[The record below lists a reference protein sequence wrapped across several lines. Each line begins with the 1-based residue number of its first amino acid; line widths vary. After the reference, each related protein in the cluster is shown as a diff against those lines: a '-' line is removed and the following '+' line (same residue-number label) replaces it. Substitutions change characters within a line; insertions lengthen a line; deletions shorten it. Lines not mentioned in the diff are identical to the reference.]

1 MELYLSSCSKVADTA
16 ANKTATMLAAD
27 SQQCGDG
34 AHKTHLP
41 GIGAAQLLDLPL
53 GVKLPVI
60 PGSNTVFYTTGLCEK
75 LFRPSYD
82 FNLTDPYCRLLENQY
97 KSLHDPHL
105 RAYYKRKDILRRLK
119 KGGYITSN
127 NKIVCSLKEWNKY
140 RQYLTS
146 LKLDFERNY
155 SREQKM
161 LTKRLNKLQENCHLS
176 ECCHAEQFQ
185 NWLLQERAYSFKD
198 QERLI
203 RHRYLDMIR
212 KELELLERTA
222 EEQRLL
228 QRDKE
233 ERRQRE
239 HTRRKL
245 NLRRKIEEE
254 WKEKEMLL
262 LTKIGED
269 AKREAKIEEQRRRS
283 REESDRKKQALLEKK
298 MAHHLQK
305 IQELEQR
312 REDIEKNTVDRG
324 QDGTQYEAFAYKKK
338 KNGDGKSGFS
348 GPNGVNGFTTNNAS
362 HCQRSSLN
370 LSKRSATSVLYP
382 PDTQDNGT
390 EQKTDGTTTYKSN
403 NLYDKGVINVSAK
416 PSGTSAHSSP
426 TRKYS
431 KPFAPDADRMHEV
444 TAEELNSI
452 IQNIMTWVVAT
463 VTSILYPAITKYEER
478 LRSSTYPVSE
488 DSLLSSES
496 SSFCSTCSEG
506 FTYGSYTS
514 TFQTEPYTLSTNM
527 SVRPPHMPSARME
540 RTQVEKT
547 YHRKRQSG
555 TSDFKYNNSRMIYE
569 YPGLRSCKSD
579 SHLLA
584 SSETSTK
591 ISKDA
596 TTETDSL
603 EYPSVS
609 DRKAKA
615 INEIKNLKNV
625 FVNFKCHLKG
635 ETELIL
641 ESILQEL
648 MSDLTQAIPSLSS
661 VTAEVFVDRSEAS
674 SRDLLSNVDIC
685 SVAGEIV
692 DNMLEKLQS
701 AVEKKC
707 VEIFSQEDLSVHT
720 NPDATSGQHFTSSNE
735 KPLEAPQPHS
745 VEPMCNV
752 AEDVVHSILEKLMA
766 LASCKQKELPHL
778 ENKTKQCYQQPPT
791 DSTPTFLQRVGQK
804 KPQTEPDTAKFTV
817 KEEIQNLVAHIFSK
831 SSLVGYIEEAVGA
844 ILGYVQDEL
853 NNERLIASEETVLLL
868 QLLDNILAELHPQSV
883 KPGVQKNRPRR
894 PRPPANGDERYRFPG
909 SRPTCGHRSGK
920 PFSPINVPGMVL
932 YPEDENEEIDK
943 IVKNVLDS
951 SFQDERANFRK
962 QTPDCSFKN
971 RNTCFEHKTNAK
983 VPRNP
988 AAQGK
993 VVFGDCGL
1001 KLDFPS
1007 FNNEDHLWGKSYV
1020 HEDVPIFSPKQ
1031 KHQIQKTS
1039 EKIVKSIL
1047 TEMLTDISCFPP
1059 GPLDRKT
1066 GKEASVFASRKPP
1079 GVSHQEWMDQMFSVS
1094 EIRTMTEEI
1103 TDAVLNI
1110 LYKASSCITNTT
1122 EDSLSSSVHQT
1133 SLDNSDASHMA
1144 PNTPNKKPLQ
1154 IWFDSEKKMK
1164 YLSSIQHSKP
1174 SSSEAGK
1181 RDSGSLDNINDTIVS
1196 TVVKKLKAF
1205 VCPKLQLGI
1214 KSSPTKPSPL
1224 RSQLSD
1230 YTTKVVN
1237 IVLHAIQNELE
1248 FSMKNLNPREADTS
1262 KSLTDKGVCGDSDQK
1277 LESLVTSLS
1286 DDMMTSPL
1294 LTCICDMLS
1303 SQSEAQRNILLP
1315 PDEKPGPA
1323 TSYRS
1328 HCFGKQTLL
1337 PNRQDKPSTHKCA
1350 GGPCTQRERNLRR
1363 ENDVKENARLQV
1375 LDSIGETLY
1384 EMLCK
1389 LLGARAHAHLSCS
1402 KNNREKPEET
1412 PPATH
1417 ELHSNIQ
1424 LISKTILESIIAK
1437 LCDMDTDN
1445 FVASGLKTVSECLD
1459 IDSSSFSS
1467 ITEEMAK
1474 CTDII
1479 SQLVSGMFQKGNK
1492 ETPKCRAKPDSV
1504 ASKAGLTGEGNPKKL
1519 KAVASDI
1526 LNMVFDNLERF
1537 ANGNLE
1543 TLGTANGGNKNTDT
1557 MDWGGEDASVS
1568 TDVDEELLQSA
1579 LFIHAKNLSNAL
1591 LKAIQTELNGSS
1603 LDLRADVKRP
1613 SPEKQII
1620 TETIDLILDAVS
1632 SDIFQNEIESEEDK
1646 GMGTYRYRPTYGNYL
1661 PGGAEPDSFLE
1672 DAERKENEGSEARP
1686 PPVGESESDSLKQ
1699 RALEKA
1705 LSKIEV
1711 ELREPQTSP
1720 IVPII
1725 KNILNEIF
1733 HNAFLNQVNRLPFPQ
1748 SPLSSILHNVDETV
1762 PQTSGQATVEMMDSL
1777 VSEADVTS
1785 VTDDVIRTVFHKLY
1799 SAALSERNAS
1809 KKRFR
1814 TITFSANVSF
1824 HEHTSGGKPSVTV
1837 LEGNPGALHPRTG
1850 FGVDGDAKVNVI
1862 EEIIQAVLTNLETF
1876 ATSKVKSLFC
1886 SQLSFTVLPM
1896 QQDKDVFSQVIP
1908 TKDPCY
1914 DESFFSSSVD
1924 QIGTGKALTV
1934 CELPLSKLNN
1944 YATEVARK
1952 ILQGLKHEL
1961 DKEVESP
1968 VLTHQIIVSESIASQ
1983 VVNTVLDI
1991 VSSKSRYEQ
2000 INSKK
2005 EIDSY
2010 QQESI
2015 MEKLFNKAEYRKILK
2030 FQLQVTIEN
2039 ILSDIYEKTLDQN
2052 NLTLA
2057 ISLLKCNID
2066 GRYSETNSE
2075 MFTES
2080 SNKARPKLSVP
2091 KSDVIRISNDIVDI
2105 VLNHLSRAVAMLG
2118 IHAEAST
2125 PERSSL
2131 TLCNTPP
2138 NVGCRPHVIPD
2149 TTQEINTENVLFSGN
2164 AKSSCA
2170 VDNKIT
2176 VAEKEESSHLAP
2188 DPCAENANFIT
2199 KIIFNSLESFA
2210 TDRIDSLIPRAF
2222 QPKEKLVVSPELE
2235 NCKQDD
2241 RDFCESSQVES
2252 GGTIF
2257 SQQFTDSTFASYR
2270 ENLGPTI
2277 HLSQACLKEYA
2288 DIIASVILKLIKN
2301 DVDLEIQRTCSYPN
2315 RISLQENIIVS
2326 EVVNSI
2332 LKIIHNKRS
2341 AKETC
2346 FYSKKNTKL
2355 ASQLTMS
2362 NEIQWGQKKDTQS
2375 ELSPFPAHLVGKQQR
2390 PSEEESQRT
2399 VLEEIFMRNEEPRK
2413 TEKTELIIV
2422 VEEVLKKVSQRVMKA
2437 KGRLSPNK
2445 ETLNLESNSKVQT
2458 SDATQ
2463 KNSFQSSINRVATD
2477 IVECVLEEIHAV
2489 VVKCLRESSKWGAAP
2504 EPSYGVPPKPSCFG
2518 RTRQAGQGSVLPRY
2532 GMRPMGPRESSQDV
2546 SFLENPFLQ
2555 GNALQ
2560 VGKDLFQMVLNKIK
2574 TFASQHLGDS
2584 TYKVSPKDGPKP
2596 DLKANLKAR
2605 AKMTSLSKFRI
2616 KSHPRP
2622 SGAKVK
2628 NKTKLPPG
2636 DNTPRC
2642 GRAKTVLGLP
2652 HSLSTGDAKNIL
2664 EIKLPTSELK
2674 GYSQNIICSIL
2685 EAIVKEFEKFKQDQ
2699 ATVNIQAL
2707 PLEQITE
2714 ARGIVSAVLQGLYAT
2729 NNQHWTRPI
2738 KASHLD
2744 DLKRPRESLG
2754 ADFRSKPQ
2762 ACFFLENVSSQ
2773 LEQIFPKEGIF
2784 KKMFDKWQIESNDP
2798 DNETFQLLMVA
2809 ETILTEISIKAK
2821 ELEYSVSLLNL
2832 PPLEASESR
2841 FNSHSQDTSKRTVDF
2856 KAQINMFAREI
2867 VEMLFEKL
2875 QMCFLTQLSISE
2887 CKDTRASG
2895 KEHIGVKVK
2904 HVTGNV
2910 AIENLMSRDRNSL
2923 DCSHRVVREIAERVL
2938 NMLESFV
2945 DLQFKHISK
2954 YEFSEIVKMPIESF
2968 FPVQQRLL
2976 SKKMW
2981 PKLQPVGKFSDEPKS
2996 AAVIS
3001 KENVENIFLQ
3011 VHVFHSELL
3020 TYATNIISDML
3031 GIIKNKLDKEI
3042 SEEEPASDS
3051 SLKENII
3058 ASEIIG
3064 TLIDR
3069 CAHFNR
3075 SLIEYLPKEN
3085 TFQGV
3090 NNVYIVNQVE
3100 LSRNLQMSASDL
3112 EGTSSRS
3119 NPPQVSAPGVEFY
3132 SEDDK
3137 KKKHRPPSN
3146 QPTYVRYVGN
3156 TIQSSELVG
3165 KLDSNTTVSLSR
3177 NTEQSHSY
3185 VYYDQAMRGKN
3196 AVVPGDSVLNKL
3208 FKKANESTETALQ
3221 QAMSFIEKE
3230 KSGSPGAF
3238 HYKNLQPAE
3247 ESTQIE
3253 TSVSPL
3259 KICLAAENIVNTVLS
3274 SYGFPSQPHTE
3285 ESMETIKPFFMSHQ
3299 SPLSGI
3305 PEEETNEEENLLRM
3319 WDKKINCMVEEDYE
3333 KSKASRDFPL
3343 LQKWGQNSV
3352 KIKRMKSL
3360 EDLEVIAFADH
3371 ELGPNEIYLIA
3382 RHVTRSV
3389 ITHFKNVETI
3399 VSSEEMISIV
3409 STSSRKKY
3417 ESKQPIRNIH
3427 NNSSL
3432 GQFCEQLTELVILQ
3446 TVSRVFEDLEE
3457 DTESVIAWE
3466 SQVAFNKIISIHSH
3480 VFESRSIPI
3489 TELALSI
3496 TEIIIQILSNSNIIM
3511 AEITQQ
3517 MTSRQTKYTY
3527 CPGVT
3532 ATDFDDLFQDLLIGV
3547 IHILSK
3553 EIGINGCPQSN
3564 GRNNSF
3570 SMLSNPNTA
3579 TCNKVN
3585 GTKRQTEA
3593 TDSKLPDQIDQFIQK
3608 NNLNDLACKLDSLV
3622 GSLKTHE
3629 SKDVV
3634 RKVFNILLDTFLPED
3649 CPDVSAHLGK
3659 VASFPCPNNQEDNS
3673 AHGNN
3678 LGLSPKSV
3686 FLLNVICEKLIRTLL
3701 EKYTGAGCLD
3711 SSGPFSDEAE
3721 RCQLFKM
3728 FESVEGEEVHC
3739 QGASNRQP
3747 FQEDYMSDFL
3757 ENLAE
3762 IDQDSLSSDSMLTVL
3777 SHSLVKSLMDKLSH
3791 GSQHASESSP
3801 FANMHQKYGARIEQ
3815 SSFPKAPNPKF
3826 TELQDRDSIGFVSFD
3841 KKPLRTPLN
3850 NSNTVTPKI
3859 QAPFSKQYPV
3869 RSPASPLIRQGGKK
3883 VTTTAID
3890 NVLHSGGK
3898 NVKVYSATFLEEII
3912 LQLFCNLSTSLLGT
3926 NENIT
3931 EAALN
3936 ERNAFLVKSVVNEF
3950 NNSQVTV
3957 LRNAE
3962 ERLCFPPTDND
3973 TVGKIVDTIYNDI
3986 LQHYKLKASC
3996 SEALAND
4003 DTSIAEQIT
4012 NGILLEILDYQL
4024 PPYLKGNLKLNAFHP
4039 LEADIILQKLQSR
4052 LKEFTS
4058 QRRFSTDYSTLLSH
4072 SQLEDVIRKL
4082 LVQLVPP
4089 ASESFSL
4096 GKEYLM
4102 SSDVN
4107 KMSNCIISKV
4117 LSAISKHKIWLTLY
4131 DNHCLHPRNNL
4142 QKMVDSVYSNVLQ
4155 MSDSLVSIQKSLIHQ
4170 SPVIADRIAGC
4181 IIQEIIENHLQ
4192 PFLSE
4197 ESLPRPQ
4204 TPLDEI
4210 SNMVKNVLLDV
4221 TEAQGA
4227 PKPPPLAPYP
4237 DAFVEEIVGRLL
4249 SKIFISKSRPEVDLE
4264 KMTQKIVNSINDHF
4278 DKAKIN
4284 TMYDDKEPSRPSV
4297 DTDTVD
4303 KLVTSVY
4310 RNVVKQ
4316 HELDPDNVKG
4326 LKDNDIFVDNI
4337 ANLIVAALSDY
4348 LLHPLLS
4355 GDLPDSPYSTSMAE
4369 NIAQDILS
4377 SICKSTKPGQGLS
4390 PYNTLLPYTFLED
4403 MIRVLLSRI
4412 FPSTYS
4418 MIPNKETPKERSAVN
4433 FNEVASNLISDIR
4446 MKISQH
4452 EIRFSKEEDETSS
4465 VYSESDVQNLVDS
4478 VFKNISQN
4486 SASPDSIGQ
4495 NITNGNDVFIDKIAG
4510 FIIKSICQQH
4520 LQAFVDGGVTPAA
4533 SWTYSDDERRQLF
4546 YSSVY
4551 SSRFLED
4558 VISGVLSKVFHRLLG
4573 IVQSK
4578 SVRDLEDELLERAN
4592 QLIPLII
4599 KEFSNAQVSIIENAE
4614 DLLALPPVDKDA
4626 VVKIV
4631 DTVYSKVLQE
4641 YEMELMS
4648 SKGFLTDTKALAV
4661 KITGN
4666 ILTEIFDFQIH
4677 PDIVAKLPYHL
4688 HSKLSADTLINRVK
4702 YDIRKS
4708 RLRKQSSTTYT
4719 TMLSHN
4725 HLKQIVTQLISQISS
4740 LASSMDNSVTS
4751 QSDLSNTVMKLI
4763 NEIMSIISKHA
4774 ICIIKHG
4781 GEKQSMI
4788 SENDIQSMIDSIYG
4802 DLSYSDLYQS
4812 LTKDKKGISDIS
4824 ASKIASFIIKEIF
4837 NHHLQSFVSAD
4848 KTPLSAAGD
4857 QTYKQKAIDSKQR
4870 ELSSIVNSA
4879 VFLEEVISELLCKIL
4894 YAFPHDVLAAENP
4907 DKAKAKTVGTVT
4919 TLVESIVLEFTTSEI
4934 LLVDDVDENLCFTE
4948 GYKEMAQNMVNLIY
4962 EKILDE
4968 YKTLIQ
4974 VHKAI
4979 QSDTMGFGRK
4989 IYHFLLGEIYD
5000 YQMQTLV
5007 SGDLAYSSYSFP
5019 KADNI
5024 IKKVLHTL
5032 LQDSEAGPSFV
5043 TVLPHSLLRDM
5054 IYKLL
5059 MHMFPLTDLTN
5070 ELKDK
5075 EGPSDCEFVNAA
5087 TKLTDEIIKEIFEHE
5102 IRLATAEENAETM
5115 QVEVIEN
5122 LVDSICNNILKK
5134 SEFQAEVKKDARKI
5148 GGSFLS
5154 KIAGLIIKEIMDHH
5168 LKPFLSDEESSA
5180 SDLTDCGHVS
5190 PLAKSDKAKSQ
5201 PSLYS
5206 ATFLEDVIVDLVRK
5220 FYSLQSVAD
5229 DAKEKEMPE
5238 SDIVSLAIEFANSL
5252 IEEFSKC
5259 DIKVLPNAEK
5269 IFSFPPIAKETIDTI
5284 SNFVYDQFIGKYGS
5298 SDIQKDDKS
5307 HSFIESIASLVQKAI
5322 SAFKIQPLFSGDWF
5336 STFFSFLNPDNI
5348 TQRVQHLPQDTA
5360 IQAYRCLEGNQLTL
5374 PEESHKHTTP
5384 ALDQKNTEDTTETE
5398 REEVCREKIPITE
5411 EKSMQKAVID
5421 PTLNSVNSILKSNM
5435 VPGVASQ
5442 INEHKGKM
5450 ETAMEES
5457 LLPKVPYPS
5466 SIREGE
5472 ATRQPGLLVT
5482 ADDKETGS
5490 KSPAAAKVEEGP
5502 GGEIRTHFIVATDV
5516 TQVDMSVPRSD
5527 FETDHEKKS
5536 NKTRERLSQNDG
5548 RPPKMPSFIFNA
5560 KNKEITIENILTQKL
5575 GSEGRRDVAIQAVT
5589 NDEHYVDGESVQNVT
5604 ENIYENVLE
5613 LYSQE
5618 QENDLKSQSSPGDK
5632 ALHITQEFGKDSVQ
5646 SVSTRALSSSIIK
5659 NVPAK
5664 EREEERAHIKEMKS
5678 EAGKEDSLQF
5688 SPENKPRIIPAS
5700 FLEDVI
5706 MEMINKLIFSSPQEA
5721 QTYDHVQNE
5730 TDGENPALLYDT
5742 AMKLMDSLLK
5752 EFSDAQIKVFRPEKK
5767 NQICLPAS
5775 KVSLDPKVPPKQKE
5789 PTSDKASSSIMMI
5802 TADKIAPGQKPTK
5815 ESSTNKLPF
5824 IDKMPALDK
5833 ALVNKVV
5840 HSSICKILK
5849 EYQSQDSICKN
5860 INTDREFLARR
5871 LTSAVIDE
5879 IFHQQLNLVFGDEV
5893 PASACLPLQS
5903 KDVVK
5908 KIQKVAHTANKECQT
5923 SSPYTI
5929 MLPHRFL
5936 EDVISSLL
5944 YKIFPTDSNTKTE
5957 AAENNFFTELDFL
5970 QLKLVSTVMAKVAK
5984 DEDMIIQYVE
5994 SLHPNDDEIAQ
6005 LVVQS
6010 IYNNLLPQ
6018 FGSQEIIQNCVTSGC
6033 RILSDAIVDLVLRE
6047 VAGNQLQNYFSGEL
6061 TPCQCAEIDCVVED
6075 ILQTVVQTTDGP
6087 HPPTSHA
6094 HRLSCSI
6101 LEDITVKFLS
6111 KLFSKLPKVNK
6122 GRTKSLEM
6130 EMQNISSKIL
6140 NSVQEFIS
6148 KSQIKLTRPAK
6159 ESPTIPCADNATIE
6173 NVVNSVYTRV
6183 LNLSGSHNS
6192 VFKDLLSKSS
6202 VLSDIIGCLMVKEI
6216 SNSEFQPQVEEE
6228 LSNSELVLEAVK
6240 IMEKVIGI
6248 INEMKSQ
6255 EKPLSR
6261 KGAVLDALFVEET
6274 LALFLAKLIG
6284 VPSASINE
6292 KTNIS
6297 KPELN
6302 KLASQLTKSVTAE
6315 ISKSNI
6321 SLVAADP
6328 EEHPLNQQSTEMVS
6342 QVVDSVYSNV
6352 LQQSGSQEN
6361 LFHEI
6366 RDTNKVLPQKVANL
6380 IVHNISNFP
6389 LNTSSPKYLS
6399 ADFIRDLDTDRIV
6412 QKAQTHSLMIVPE
6425 VENEGSYHCSTEE
6438 FPVKIVP
6445 HIKNKPISIDPAII
6459 SEHLAVL
6466 SVKTQPLEKIKMDCL
6481 KTTGHTIAELRR
6493 ASLSGKSYSST
6504 RLAEKEKAK
6513 KERRPS
6519 LNKTGRLDVKPFE
6532 AVGRNSFQNIRKP
6545 DLARVEL
6552 LKDVQNKQDLI
6563 IRLVAHDLEQEYPE
6577 RTKEES
6583 VLSDEDEVVLREVV
6597 QEGFLEGE
6605 EQGKEAVKPV
6615 ASKAMSTKPTVS
6627 TSSLKKFLSLSK
6639 CCQPT
6644 SSTNME
6650 SIETTSDH
6658 LSECQ
6663 EEQVR
6668 KAVAE
6673 LDMSSFSVHATER
6686 KPPSREKPPQQSK
6699 EESSHINEPTHY
6711 FIHRIM
6717 SSSSYNQE
6725 DMMTSAGEAESDI
6738 KDPSAKILEESSQE
6752 PAVESTSSVKFFTIY
6767 EGRQSVLPSESP
6779 SKIFTS
6785 EDHKPS
6791 VSKQGSK
6798 MLAKVSSVL
6807 SKVFAR
6813 TSTSISKA
6821 ASSPPQNE
6829 P

>member
-16 ANKTATMLAAD
+16 AHKTATMLAAD

-97 KSLHDPHL
+97 KNLHDPHL
-105 RAYYKRKDILRRLK
+105 REYYKRKDILRRLK

-198 QERLI
+198 HERLI

-222 EEQRLL
+222 EERRLL

-239 HTRRKL
+239 HARRKL

-305 IQELEQR
+305 IQELEHR

-324 QDGTQYEAFAYKKK
+324 QDGTHYE
-338 KNGDGKSGFS
+338 
-348 GPNGVNGFTTNNAS
+348 GFTTNNVS

-370 LSKRSATSVLYP
+370 LSKRSGTSVLYH
-382 PDTQDNGT
+382 PDIEDNGT
-390 EQKTDGTTTYKSN
+390 EQK
-403 NLYDKGVINVSAK
+403 
-416 PSGTSAHSSP
+416 
-426 TRKYS
+426 
-431 KPFAPDADRMHEV
+431 V
-444 TAEELNSI
+444 TCEELHSI
-452 IQNIMTWVVAT
+452 IQNVMTWVVAT

-478 LRSSTYPVSE
+478 LRQSTCPVSE
-488 DSLLSSES
+488 DSVLSSES

-514 TFQTEPYTLSTNM
+514 ATTKTFQTEPYTLSTNM
-527 SVRPPHMPSARME
+527 SGRPPDVPSARLE
-540 RTQVEKT
+540 STFVEKT
-547 YHRKRQSG
+547 YHRKRQPG
-555 TSDFKYNNSRMIYE
+555 TSDFKYSNSRMIYG
-569 YPGLRSCKSD
+569 YPRLRSCKSD

-584 SSETSTK
+584 SSETSTR

-596 TTETDSL
+596 TTATDSF
-603 EYPSVS
+603 ENPSIS
-609 DRKAKA
+609 DHRAKA
-615 INEIKNLKNV
+615 IHEIKNLKNV

-641 ESILQEL
+641 ESVLQEL
-648 MSDLTQAIPSLSS
+648 MADLTHAIPSLSS
-661 VTAEVFVDRSEAS
+661 VTAEVFVDRAEA
-674 SRDLLSNVDIC
+674 RNTDLLSNVDIC

-707 VEIFSQEDLSVHT
+707 GEIFSEEDLSVHT
-720 NPDATSGQHFTSSNE
+720 HPDSTGGEQFTSSDD
-735 KPLEAPQPHS
+735 KPLEAPPPRS

-752 AEDVVHSILEKLMA
+752 AEEMVHSIVEKLMA
-766 LASCKQKELPHL
+766 LASCRQKELPHL
-778 ENKTKQCYQQPPT
+778 ENQRKQSPQPPLT
-791 DSTPTFLQRVGQK
+791 DSPAMFHQRVDQK
-804 KPQTEPDTAKFTV
+804 KPHTEPDAAKLMV
-817 KEEIQNLVAHIFSK
+817 KEEIQNLVSKMFSK
-831 SSLVGYIEEAVGA
+831 SSLVGYIEEAVSA
-844 ILGYVQDEL
+844 ILGYVQNEL
-853 NNERLIASEETVLLL
+853 NNERLVASEETVLLL
-868 QLLDNILAELHPQSV
+868 QLLDNIFAELHPQSV
-883 KPGVQKNRPRR
+883 KPGAQKNKPRR
-894 PRPPANGDERYRFPG
+894 TRHPSNTDERYRFLG
-909 SRPTCGHRSGK
+909 TRPTSGQRSGK

-943 IVKNVLDS
+943 MVKNVLES
-951 SFQDERANFRK
+951 SFQDERANLQK
-962 QTPDCSFKN
+962 QTPDRSFKN
-971 RNTCFEHKTNAK
+971 RNTCFEYRTKTK

-988 AAQGK
+988 PSQGND
-993 VVFGDCGL
+993 VFGDCGL
-1001 KLDFPS
+1001 KLDSPS
-1007 FNNEDHLWGKSYV
+1007 FKNEDNLWGKSYL
-1020 HEDVPIFSPKQ
+1020 HKDVSVFSPKQ
-1031 KHQIQKTS
+1031 THQIQKTC
-1039 EKIVKSIL
+1039 EKLVKSIL
-1047 TEMLTDISCFPP
+1047 TEMLTDISSFPP
-1059 GPLDRKT
+1059 GPLDRKI
-1066 GKEASVFASRKPP
+1066 GKEASVFATRKPP

-1103 TDAVLNI
+1103 TEAVLNI
-1110 LYKASSCITNTT
+1110 LYTASNCITKTI
-1122 EDSLSSSVHQT
+1122 EDSISSSVHQT
-1133 SLDNSDASHMA
+1133 FRDNSDTSHTA
-1144 PNTPNKKPLQ
+1144 PNAPTKKPLQ

-1164 YLSSIQHSKP
+1164 CLSSSRHAKP
-1174 SSSEAGK
+1174 SSLASGE
-1181 RDSGSLDNINDTIVS
+1181 RDSESLDSINDKIVS
-1196 TVVKKLKAF
+1196 TVVKKLKSF
-1205 VCPKLQLGI
+1205 VCPKLQMGF
-1214 KSSPTKPSPL
+1214 KSSPTKPSSL

-1230 YTTKVVN
+1230 YTAKVVN
-1237 IVLHAIQNELE
+1237 IVLRAIQNEPE
-1248 FSMKNLNPREADTS
+1248 FSKKHLNPREVDTS
-1262 KSLTDKGVCGDSDQK
+1262 KSLTDKGVCTGSDK
-1277 LESLVTSLS
+1277 KSESLVTSLS
-1286 DDMMTSPL
+1286 DDIMTSPL

-1303 SQSEAQRNILLP
+1303 SQSEDQSNSLLP
-1315 PDEKPGPA
+1315 TDKKPRPA
-1323 TSYRS
+1323 TSYRP
-1328 HCFGKQTLL
+1328 HCFDKQNML
-1337 PNRQDKPSTHKCA
+1337 PSRQDKRSTHQYL
-1350 GGPCTQRERNLRR
+1350 GISCTHHS
-1363 ENDVKENARLQV
+1363 ENDLKENARLQV
-1375 LDSIGETLY
+1375 LDRIGETLY

-1389 LLGARAHAHLSCS
+1389 LVGAHAHAHLSCN
-1402 KNNREKPEET
+1402 KQNREKTDET
-1412 PPATH
+1412 PQTTNA
-1417 ELHSNIQ
+1417 LQSDIQ

-1437 LCDMDTDN
+1437 LCAIDTDN
-1445 FVASGLKTVSECLD
+1445 FATSGFKTVSGYLD
-1459 IDSSSFSS
+1459 IDSLSFSS
-1467 ITEEMAK
+1467 IIEEMAK

-1479 SQLVSGMFQKGNK
+1479 SQFVSNMFQKSNK
-1492 ETPKCRAKPDSV
+1492 EMPKNRAKTDSV
-1504 ASKAGLTGEGNPKKL
+1504 ASKAGHRVEENPKHL

-1526 LNMVFDNLERF
+1526 LNMVFDKLERF

-1543 TLGTANGGNKNTDT
+1543 TLGTTNDGNKKTSK
-1557 MDWGGEDASVS
+1557 MDWGFEDTSVS
-1568 TDVDEELLQSA
+1568 TDINEELLQSA
-1579 LFIHAKNLSNAL
+1579 LYIHAKNLSNAL
-1591 LKAIQTELNGSS
+1591 LTAIQTELNESS
-1603 LDLRADVKRP
+1603 LDLGTDVKRP
-1613 SPEKQII
+1613 PPEKHML

-1632 SDIFQNEIESEEDK
+1632 SDVFQSEIGSEEEK
-1646 GMGTYRYRPTYGNYL
+1646 GIETYRYRPTYGNHL
-1661 PGGAEPDSFLE
+1661 PGGAESDAFRE
-1672 DAERKENEGSEARP
+1672 DAECKEDEDREARP
-1686 PPVGESESDSLKQ
+1686 PPAQESESDSRTQ

-1705 LSKIEV
+1705 LNKIEV

-1733 HNAFLNQVNRLPFPQ
+1733 HNAFINQVYMLPFPQ
-1748 SPLSSILHNVDETV
+1748 SHLRSILHNVDERV
-1762 PQTSGQATVEMMDSL
+1762 PQTSGQPRDEMMDPL

-1799 SAALSERNAS
+1799 SAAVSERNAS
-1809 KKRFR
+1809 EKSYR

-1824 HEHTSGGKPSVTV
+1824 HEHTSGGKSSVPM
-1837 LEGNPGALHPRTG
+1837 LDGNPCALHPCTG
-1850 FGVDGDAKVNVI
+1850 FSMDGDAKVNVI
-1862 EEIIQAVLTNLETF
+1862 EEIVQAVLTNLETF

-1886 SQLSFTVLPM
+1886 SQLSFTILPM
-1896 QQDKDVFSQVIP
+1896 QQDKDAFSQVFS
-1908 TKDPCY
+1908 TKDPCS
-1914 DESFFSSSVD
+1914 DESFFSSSVG
-1924 QIGTGKALTV
+1924 QIGTVKTHTV
-1934 CELPLSKLNN
+1934 CQLPLSKLNS

-1968 VLTHQIIVSESIASQ
+1968 VSTHQITVSESIASQ
-1983 VVNTVLDI
+1983 VVNTVLAI
-1991 VSSKSRYEQ
+1991 VSSKGRYEK
-2000 INSKK
+2000 IHSKK
-2005 EIDSY
+2005 EIDSD

-2015 MEKLFNKAEYRKILK
+2015 MEKLFNKTEYRKILK
-2030 FQLQVTIEN
+2030 FQLQDTIEN

-2057 ISLLKCNID
+2057 IATLKCNTD
-2066 GRYSETNSE
+2066 GKYSETNSE
-2075 MFTES
+2075 MLTES
-2080 SNKARPKLSVP
+2080 SSKAIPKLSVP
-2091 KSDVIRISNDIVDI
+2091 KSDVIMISNDIVDI
-2105 VLNHLSRAVAMLG
+2105 VLNNLNSAVVMLG
-2118 IHAEAST
+2118 INTESSV

-2131 TLCNTPP
+2131 TICDMPP
-2138 NVGCRPHVIPD
+2138 NVECQQRVITD
-2149 TTQEINTENVLFSGN
+2149 TDQEINTEKFRCSGN
-2164 AKSSCA
+2164 VKSSCA
-2170 VDNKIT
+2170 ADKKIT
-2176 VAEKEESSHLAP
+2176 VVAKEDSRKRAP
-2188 DPCAENANFIT
+2188 DPCAENANIIT
-2199 KIIFNSLESFA
+2199 KTIFNMLESFA
-2210 TDRIDSLIPRAF
+2210 TDRIDSLIILAF
-2222 QPKEKLVVSPELE
+2222 QPKEKVVVSPELE
-2235 NCKQDD
+2235 NCQLDD
-2241 RDFCESSQVES
+2241 RVFGESSQVES

-2270 ENLGPTI
+2270 KNLRPTI

-2288 DIIASVILKLIKN
+2288 DIIASVILKLIKI
-2301 DVDLEIQRTCSYPN
+2301 DVDLEIQRMCSYPN

-2332 LKIIHNKRS
+2332 LKILYSKRS
-2341 AKETC
+2341 AKEIS
-2346 FYSKKNTKL
+2346 FYPKKNTKL
-2355 ASQLTMS
+2355 VSPLTIS
-2362 NEIQWGQKKDTQS
+2362 NEIQSGEKKDTNS
-2375 ELSPFPAHLVGKQQR
+2375 ELSLFATYLVGKQQIT
-2390 PSEEESQRT
+2390 SEEENQRMI
-2399 VLEEIFMRNEEPRK
+2399 LEEIFMRNEEPRK
-2413 TEKTELIIV
+2413 KEKMELICT

-2445 ETLNLESNSKVQT
+2445 ETLDLESNSKVQT
-2458 SDATQ
+2458 SDTTQ

-2477 IVECVLEEIHAV
+2477 IVEDVLEGIHSV
-2489 VVKCLRESSKWGAAP
+2489 VVKCLHESPKWAAP
-2504 EPSYGVPPKPSCFG
+2504 SDNRYGLPLKPSCFG
-2518 RTRQAGQGSVLPRY
+2518 RTRQAGQESALPRY
-2532 GMRPMGPRESSQDV
+2532 AIPQMDPRESSQNV
-2546 SFLENPFLQ
+2546 SFLENTFWQ
-2555 GNALQ
+2555 GPPLQ

-2574 TFASQHLGDS
+2574 TFASQHLEDIS
-2584 TYKVSPKDGPKP
+2584 YKVSPKDGPKP

-2605 AKMTSLSKFRI
+2605 SKMTSLSKFRM

-2628 NKTKLPPG
+2628 NKTKLSPG
-2636 DNTPRC
+2636 DSTPRC
-2642 GRAKTVLGLP
+2642 SRSKTVIGLP
-2652 HSLSTGDAKNIL
+2652 HSLSSGDAKNIL

-2674 GYSQNIICSIL
+2674 GYSQNITCSIL
-2685 EAIVKEFEKFKQDQ
+2685 ETIVKEFEKFKQDQ
-2699 ATVNIQAL
+2699 AIVNTKAL
-2707 PLEQITE
+2707 PLDQIM
-2714 ARGIVSAVLQGLYAT
+2714 AASGIVSAVLQGLRAT
-2729 NNQHWTRPI
+2729 KNQHLTRPI

-2744 DLKRPRESLG
+2744 DLKLSRACLG
-2754 ADFRSKPQ
+2754 ADFRGKPQ

-2832 PPLEASESR
+2832 PPLETSESR
-2841 FNSHSQDTSKRTVDF
+2841 FNGNSQEASKRTADF
-2856 KAQINMFAREI
+2856 RAQIKMFAREI

-2875 QMCFLTQLSISE
+2875 QMCFLTQMSISE
-2887 CKDTRASG
+2887 SKDTPASG
-2895 KEHIGVKVK
+2895 KEQISAKTK
-2904 HVTGNV
+2904 HSSPTKHLLGNV
-2910 AIENLMSRDRNSL
+2910 SIENIMSKDRNSL
-2923 DCSHRVVREIAERVL
+2923 DYSHRIVREIAERVL

-2981 PKLQPVGKFSDEPKS
+2981 PKLQPVGKFSDEPRSS
-2996 AAVIS
+2996 AIIS
-3001 KENVENIFLQ
+3001 QENVENIFLQ
-3011 VHVFHSELL
+3011 VHRFHSELL

-3031 GIIKNKLDKEI
+3031 GIIKDKLDKEI
-3042 SEEEPASDS
+3042 SQEEPASDS
-3051 SLKENII
+3051 LLKENII

-3064 TLIDR
+3064 TLIDQ
-3069 CAHFNR
+3069 CSNFNR
-3075 SLIEYLPKEN
+3075 SLIENLPKEN
-3085 TFQGV
+3085 MFQGV
-3090 NNVYIVNQVE
+3090 DNVYIVNQVE
-3100 LSRNLQMSASDL
+3100 LSRNMKMSTSDL
-3112 EGTSSRS
+3112 KETSFRN
-3119 NPPQVSAPGVEFY
+3119 NPPQVSAPCVESY

-3137 KKKHRPPSN
+3137 KKKYRPSSN
-3146 QPTYVRYVGN
+3146 QPTYVRFVGN
-3156 TIQSSELVG
+3156 TIQSSELVEQF
-3165 KLDSNTTVSLSR
+3165 DSNTTLSFSR

-3185 VYYDQAMRGKN
+3185 VYYDQVMRGN
-3196 AVVPGDSVLNKL
+3196 NTVPEDSVLNKL
-3208 FKKANESTETALQ
+3208 FKKANESTETALK

-3230 KSGSPGAF
+3230 KRGSPGAF
-3238 HYKNLQPAE
+3238 HYKNLQPVE

-3253 TSVSPL
+3253 RSVSPL

-3274 SYGFPSQPHTE
+3274 SFGFPSQPHTQPHTD
-3285 ESMETIKPFFMSHQ
+3285 ESMETMKPFFMSHQ

-3305 PEEETNEEENLLRM
+3305 PEEEATEEENLLRT
-3319 WDKKINCMVEEDYE
+3319 WDKNISCMVDEDYE
-3333 KSKASRDFPL
+3333 NPEASRDFPL
-3343 LQKWGQNSV
+3343 LQKWKQNSV
-3352 KIKRMKSL
+3352 KIKRIRSL

-3389 ITHFKNVETI
+3389 ITHFKNVETR

-3417 ESKQPIRNIH
+3417 ESKQSLRNIH

-3432 GQFCEQLTELVILQ
+3432 GQFCEHLTELVILQ
-3446 TVSRVFEDLEE
+3446 TISRVFEDLEE
-3457 DTESVIAWE
+3457 DTEGVIAWE
-3466 SQVAFNKIISIHSH
+3466 SQVAINTIISIHSH

-3496 TEIIIQILSNSNIIM
+3496 TEIIIQILSDSNIIM

-3517 MTSRQTKYTY
+3517 MTSRQTKYMY

-3532 ATDFDDLFQDLLIGV
+3532 ATEIDDLFQDLLIGV

-3553 EIGINGCPQSN
+3553 EIGINGCPQST

-3570 SMLSNPNTA
+3570 SMSRSQNTA
-3579 TCNKVN
+3579 TCNKTN
-3585 GTKRQTEA
+3585 PTKREA
-3593 TDSKLPDQIDQFIQK
+3593 EPTDSKLPDQIDQLIQK
-3608 NNLNDLACKLDSLV
+3608 NNINDLACKLDSLV

-3634 RKVFNILLDTFLPED
+3634 RKVFNILLDTFLPEE
-3649 CPDVSAHLGK
+3649 CPDVSVDLGK
-3659 VASFPCPNNQEDNS
+3659 IARTRFPSSNNEDDNS
-3673 AHGNN
+3673 THGNN

-3701 EKYTGAGCLD
+3701 EKYTSTSCLD
-3711 SSGPFSDEAE
+3711 KSGPCPDEAE
-3721 RCQLFKM
+3721 KCQLFKM
-3728 FESVEGEEVHC
+3728 FESVEGDEVDC
-3739 QGASNRQP
+3739 QGASNRQQ
-3747 FQEDYMSDFL
+3747 FHEDYMSDFL

-3791 GSQHASESSP
+3791 DSQHTSESSP
-3801 FANMHQKYGARIEQ
+3801 SANMHQKYGTRIEQ
-3815 SSFPKAPNPKF
+3815 SSFTKTRNPKF

-3841 KKPLRTPLN
+3841 KKTLRKPLN
-3850 NSNTVTPKI
+3850 NSNKVTPKI
-3859 QAPFSKQYPV
+3859 QAPSGKQYPV
-3869 RSPASPLIRQGGKK
+3869 RAPASALMRQGGGK

-3890 NVLHSGGK
+3890 NGSK
-3898 NVKVYSATFLEEII
+3898 NMKVYSATFLEEII
-3912 LQLFCNLSTSLLGT
+3912 SQLFFNLSTSLLGT

-3936 ERNAFLVKSVVNEF
+3936 EMNTFFVKSVVNEF
-3950 NNSQVTV
+3950 NNSQVTL

-3973 TVGKIVDTIYNDI
+3973 TVGKIVGTIYNDI
-3986 LQHYKLKASC
+3986 VQRYKLKVTCAGI
-3996 SEALAND
+3996 LPYD

-4012 NGILLEILDYQL
+4012 SGILLEILDYQL
-4024 PPYLKGNLKLNAFHP
+4024 PPYLKGNLKLNAFYP
-4039 LEADIILQKLQSR
+4039 LKADIILQKLQGR

-4058 QRRFSTDYSTLLSH
+4058 QPRFATGCSTLLPH
-4072 SQLEDVIRKL
+4072 SLLEDVIRKL
-4082 LVQLVPP
+4082 LLQLVPP

-4096 GKEYLM
+4096 GKTDFM
-4102 SSDVN
+4102 SPDFH
-4107 KMSNCIISKV
+4107 KMSNCIINKV
-4117 LSAISKHKIWLTLY
+4117 LSAISKHKIWLTIC
-4131 DNHCLHPRNNL
+4131 DNLCPHTRKNL
-4142 QKMVDSVYSNVLQ
+4142 QQMVDSVYSNVLQ
-4155 MSDSLVSIQKSLIHQ
+4155 RSDSLVSIQKSIISQ
-4170 SPVIADRIAGC
+4170 SPVIADRIASC
-4181 IIQEIIENHLQ
+4181 IIQEIIESHLQ

-4197 ESLPRPQ
+4197 ESLPRPP

-4210 SNMVKNVLLDV
+4210 STMVQNVLLDV
-4221 TEAQGA
+4221 TYAQGS
-4227 PKPPPLAPYP
+4227 PKPSPVGDYP
-4237 DAFVEEIVGRLL
+4237 DAFVEEIVARLL
-4249 SKIFISKSRPEVDLE
+4249 SKIFISKPHPEFDLE

-4278 DKAKIN
+4278 DKAKIH
-4284 TMYDDKEPSRPSV
+4284 TVYDDKEPSHPSV
-4297 DTDTVD
+4297 DTDIVD

-4310 RNVVKQ
+4310 RNVLKQ

-4337 ANLIVAALSDY
+4337 TNLIVAAISDY

-4355 GDLPDSPYSTSMAE
+4355 GDLPASPYSTSMAE

-4377 SICKSTKPGQGLS
+4377 SICKSTKPGQNLS

-4452 EIRFSKEEDETSS
+4452 EIRFSKDEDETSS

-4486 SASPDSIGQ
+4486 SGSPDSIGK
-4495 NITNGNDVFIDKIAG
+4495 NITNGNEAFTDKIAG

-4520 LQAFVDGGVTPAA
+4520 LQAFVDGGVSP
-4533 SWTYSDDERRQLF
+4533 SSSRTYSDDERRQLF
-4546 YSSVY
+4546 YASVY

-4578 SVRDLEDELLERAN
+4578 SVRDLENELLEAAN
-4592 QLIPLII
+4592 QLIPLIV
-4599 KEFSNAQVSIIENAE
+4599 KEFSNAQVSTIENAE
-4614 DLLALPPVDKDA
+4614 DLLALPPVEKDL

-4631 DTVYSKVLQE
+4631 DRVYSKVLQE
-4641 YEMELMS
+4641 YEMEPRP
-4648 SKGFLTDTKALAV
+4648 SKDFLTDTKALAA
-4661 KITGN
+4661 KITRT

-4677 PDIVAKLPYHL
+4677 PDIVAKLPYSS
-4688 HSKLSADTLINRVK
+4688 HSKLSAGTLINRVK
-4702 YDIRKS
+4702 YDLGKS
-4708 RLRKQSSTTYT
+4708 RLRKQASTTYT

-4740 LASSMDNSVTS
+4740 LASSIDNSDTS
-4751 QSDLSNTVMKLI
+4751 QSDLSNTVMRLI
-4763 NEIMSIISKHA
+4763 NEIISIISKHA

-4788 SENDIQSMIDSIYG
+4788 SEKDIQSMIDSIYG
-4802 DLSYSDLYQS
+4802 DLSYSNLYQS

-4848 KTPLSAAGD
+4848 KTLLSAAGD

-4879 VFLEEVISELLCKIL
+4879 VFLEEVISELLCKVL
-4894 YAFPHDVLAAENP
+4894 YAFSHDALAVENP
-4907 DKAKAKTVGTVT
+4907 DKAKAKTIGIVT
-4919 TLVESIVLEFTTSEI
+4919 ALVESIVLEFTTSEI
-4934 LLVDDVDENLCFTE
+4934 LLVDDVDENLCLTE
-4948 GYKEMAQNMVNLIY
+4948 GYKEMVQNMVNVIY

-4979 QSDTMGFGRK
+4979 QSDTMGFGRE

-5007 SGDLAYSSYSFP
+5007 SGDLANSSYSFP

-5024 IKKVLHTL
+5024 IKKVLNTL
-5032 LQDSEAGPSFV
+5032 LQDNETVPSFI

-5059 MHMFPLTDLTN
+5059 MHMFPFTDLKN

-5075 EGPSDCEFVNAA
+5075 EMVPSDGEFVDAA
-5087 TKLTDEIIKEIFEHE
+5087 TKLTDEIIQEIFEHE
-5102 IRLATAEENAETM
+5102 IRLATAEENVETM
-5115 QVEVIEN
+5115 QLEVIEN

-5134 SEFQAEVKKDARKI
+5134 SEFQTEVKKDAHKI

-5154 KIAGLIIKEIMDHH
+5154 NLAGLIMKEIVDHH
-5168 LKPFLSDEESSA
+5168 LRPFLSDEESSS
-5180 SDLTDCGHVS
+5180 SDLSDCGHGS
-5190 PLAKSDKAKSQ
+5190 TLAESGKAKSQ

-5229 DAKEKEMPE
+5229 DSKEKEMPK
-5238 SDIVSLAIEFANSL
+5238 SNIVRLAIKFANSL

-5269 IFSFPPIAKETIDTI
+5269 IFSFPPIARETIDNI
-5284 SNFVYDQFIGKYGS
+5284 SNFVYDQFIGKYGT
-5298 SDIQKDDKS
+5298 SDIHKDDKS
-5307 HSFIESIASLVQKAI
+5307 NIFIESIASLVQRAI

-5348 TQRVQHLPQDTA
+5348 TQRVQHLPQETPT
-5360 IQAYRCLEGNQLTL
+5360 QAYRCLEGNQLTL

-5384 ALDQKNTEDTTETE
+5384 ALDEKNTEDTMEIE
-5398 REEVCREKIPITE
+5398 REEVCREKISIKE
-5411 EKSMQKAVID
+5411 EKSMQKAVLD
-5421 PTLNSVNSILKSNM
+5421 PTLNSVNSIMKSNM
-5435 VPGVASQ
+5435 VPDVANQ
-5442 INEHKGKM
+5442 INKDKGKM
-5450 ETAMEES
+5450 ETAIEENIV
-5457 LLPKVPYPS
+5457 PKVTYPS

-5472 ATRQPGLLVT
+5472 DTQEPDLMVTPGNN
-5482 ADDKETGS
+5482 ETKN
-5490 KSPAAAKVEEGP
+5490 KSPAPPKDEEGH
-5502 GGEIRTHFIVATDV
+5502 GDEIQTHFLAATDV
-5516 TQVDMSVPRSD
+5516 TQSGKSAPRSD
-5527 FETDHEKKS
+5527 FEIDNEEKS
-5536 NKTRERLSQNDG
+5536 IKTRERFSLNDG
-5548 RPPKMPSFIFNA
+5548 RPLKMPSFIFNA
-5560 KNKEITIENILTQKL
+5560 KTKEITMENMLTQKL
-5575 GSEGRRDVAIQAVT
+5575 CSVGMRDVAIQVAT
-5589 NDEHYVDGESVQNVT
+5589 NDEQYVDAESVQNVT

-5632 ALHITQEFGKDSVQ
+5632 ALHITQEVGKDSVQ
-5646 SVSTRALSSSIIK
+5646 SVSTKALSSSITEH
-5659 NVPAK
+5659 VPAK
-5664 EREEERAHIKEMKS
+5664 EIEEERAHFKEIKS
-5678 EAGKEDSLQF
+5678 EPGKQDGLQY

-5721 QTYDHVQNE
+5721 QTYDHFQNV
-5730 TDGENPALLYDT
+5730 TDGENPAELYDT
-5742 AMKLMDSLLK
+5742 AMKLIDSLLK

-5767 NQICLPAS
+5767 KQVCLPAG
-5775 KVSLDPKVPPKQKE
+5775 KVPLEPKVPPRQKE
-5789 PTSDKASSSIMMI
+5789 ATSAKASSSIMMI
-5802 TADKIAPGQKPTK
+5802 TVDQIAPGHKMTK
-5815 ESSTNKLPF
+5815 KSSSNKLPF

-5840 HSSICKILK
+5840 HSSICNILK

-5879 IFHQQLNLVFGDEV
+5879 IFQHQLNLVFGDEV

-5908 KIQKVAHTANKECQT
+5908 RIKKVAHTANKECQT

-5929 MLPHRFL
+5929 MLPHKFL

-5957 AAENNFFTELDFL
+5957 TIENNFFTEMDFL
-5970 QLKLVSTVMAKVAK
+5970 QLKLVSTVMAKIAK

-5994 SLHPNDDEIAQ
+5994 SLHPNDNEIAQ

-6061 TPCQCAEIDCVVED
+6061 TPCQCAEIDYVVEN
-6075 ILQTVVQTTDGP
+6075 ILNTVVQTTDAP
-6087 HPPTSHA
+6087 QSQPSQA
-6094 HRLSCSI
+6094 HKLSYSI
-6101 LEDITVKFLS
+6101 LEDIAVKFLS
-6111 KLFSKLPKVNK
+6111 KLFSKLPRVNK
-6122 GRTKSLEM
+6122 GRTKSLET

-6173 NVVNSVYTRV
+6173 NVVNSVYTSV
-6183 LNLSGSHNS
+6183 LNLSGSYHS
-6192 VFKDLLSKSS
+6192 VFKDLMSKSN

-6228 LSNSELVLEAVK
+6228 LSNSELVLEAVR

-6248 INEMKSQ
+6248 INEMKSH
-6255 EKPLSR
+6255 EKPLSQ
-6261 KGAVLDALFVEET
+6261 KGAVLDALFIEEA
-6274 LALFLAKLIG
+6274 LGLFLAKLIG

-6292 KTNIS
+6292 NTNIS

-6302 KLASQLTKSVTAE
+6302 KIASELTKFVTAE

-6328 EEHPLNQQSTEMVS
+6328 KEHPLNQQSTEIVS

-6361 LFHEI
+6361 LFHDI

-6380 IVHNISNFP
+6380 IVNNISNFP
-6389 LNTSSPKYLS
+6389 VNTSSSKYLN
-6399 ADFIRDLDTDRIV
+6399 ADLIRDLDIDRIV
-6412 QKAQTHSLMIVPE
+6412 QKAQSHSLIVPE
-6425 VENEGSYHCSTEE
+6425 VEKEGSQHCSAEE
-6438 FPVKIVP
+6438 LPVKIVP

-6466 SVKTQPLEKIKMDCL
+6466 SVKTQPLEKIKLDCL

-6504 RLAEKEKAK
+6504 RLTEREKAK

-6563 IRLVAHDLEQEYPE
+6563 IRLVAHDIEQDYPE
-6577 RTKEES
+6577 RMKEES
-6583 VLSDEDEVVLREVV
+6583 VLSYEDEVVLREVV
-6597 QEGFLEGE
+6597 QEGFLEEE
-6605 EQGKEAVKPV
+6605 EQPGTGAAKPV
-6615 ASKAMSTKPTVS
+6615 ASKAVSTKPTAS

-6644 SSTNME
+6644 SSSNMD

-6668 KAVAE
+6668 KAVAK
-6673 LDMSSFSVHATER
+6673 LDMSTFSVLATER
-6686 KPPSREKPPQQSK
+6686 KAPSREKPPQHSK
-6699 EESSHINEPTHY
+6699 EENRPINEPTHY

-6725 DMMTSAGEAESDI
+6725 DMMTSAGETEGDI

-6752 PAVESTSSVKFFTIY
+6752 PALESTSNVKFFTIY
-6767 EGRQSVLPSESP
+6767 EGRQSVVPSESP

-6785 EDHKPS
+6785 EDHKS
-6791 VSKQGSK
+6791 IVSKQGSK
-6798 MLAKVSSVL
+6798 ALAKVSSVL

-6813 TSTSISKA
+6813 TSTNISKPS
-6821 ASSPPQNE
+6821 SSPPQNE